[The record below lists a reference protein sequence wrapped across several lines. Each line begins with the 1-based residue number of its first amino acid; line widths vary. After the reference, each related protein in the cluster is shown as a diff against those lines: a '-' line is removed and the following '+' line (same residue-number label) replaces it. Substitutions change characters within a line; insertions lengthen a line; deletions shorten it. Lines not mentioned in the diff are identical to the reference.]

1 MTLTPTLQVA
11 LQISDAVSQGA
22 KLLKGGKRLQGSFV
36 EPTLLTD
43 VSAHML
49 CMKEET
55 FGPLVPIV
63 RFVAS
68 RRKWGGGSCDSVF
81 PVGCQM
87 FLTKQNVS

>member
-68 RRKWGGGSCDSVF
+68 RRKWGGV
-81 PVGCQM
+81 M
-87 FLTKQNVS
+87 

>member
-1 MTLTPTLQVA
+1 MVAASVSVSLTGFGLQVA

-49 CMKEET
+49 CMQEET

-63 RFVAS
+63 RLVE
-68 RRKWGGGSCDSVF
+68 GGHVTRC
-81 PVGCQM
+81 
-87 FLTKQNVS
+87 